1 MSFMVGNNIKHF
13 KESNKFTFRQLARKV
28 NVNHT
33 LLIKLANKNR
43 TTVSLDVICRLSE
56 GLDVKIDD
64 LLFKNIYSN

>member
-1 MSFMVGNNIKHF
+1 MSFMVGDNIKQF

-43 TTVSLDVICRLSE
+43 TTASLDVICRLSE
-56 GLDVKIDD
+56 GLNVKIDD
-64 LLFKNIYSN
+64 LLFTNIG